1 MHIKYGNNLLL
12 GGCVVLLLVLC
23 WLSVSSPIRFDRER
37 KHREQAVIACLL
49 KIRAAEDAYHTRH
62 GIYAPSIDSLVAE
75 KLISKETAI
84 IPYSNGQKFVINTA
98 IVTGADGSAIRL
110 IECGASYAQYLYNMD
125 KGQIE
130 QLTRQANESG
140 QYAGLKIGDLTT
152 PDNNAGNWE

>member
-1 MHIKYGNNLLL
+1 MHIKNGNNLLL
-12 GGCVVLLLVLC
+12 GGCVILLLVLC
-23 WLSVSSPIRFDRER
+23 WLSISSPIRFERER
-37 KHREQAVIACLL
+37 KHREQAVITCLL
-49 KIRAAEDAYHTRH
+49 KIRAAQDAYHTLH
-62 GIYAPSIDSLVAE
+62 GTFAPSIDSLVAE

-84 IPYSNGQKFVINTA
+84 IPFCNGRKFVINTA
-98 IVTGADGSAIRL
+98 IATGANGNAMRL
-110 IECGASYAQYLYNMD
+110 VECGANYTDYLYDMD